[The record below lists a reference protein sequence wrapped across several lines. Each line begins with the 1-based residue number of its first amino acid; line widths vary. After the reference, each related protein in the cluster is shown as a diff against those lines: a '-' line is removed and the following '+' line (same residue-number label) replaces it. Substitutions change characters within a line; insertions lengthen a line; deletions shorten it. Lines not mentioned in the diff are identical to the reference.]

1 MLQVK
6 SFKFSDDQG
15 INDLLSKFRLAEGAS
30 IFVSNSEIVVPF
42 EDGLEMNVD
51 QKRIAILEEKN
62 KAMLSMDI
70 LTRGQMVTMKKVR
83 GLEEQI
89 NALKANLAEPA
100 STTKDTYDSKKEIE
114 ADIKRLEANL
124 TQLQNAVIQTQAEIT
139 HQNLVVETCKELVE
153 SLIK

>member
-30 IFVSNSEIVVPF
+30 IFVSNGEIVVPF

-62 KAMLSMDI
+62 KAMVSMDI

-89 NALKANLAEPA
+89 NALKANLAEPGA
-100 STTKDTYDSKKEIE
+100 TTKDTYDSKKEIE

-139 HQNLVVETCKELVE
+139 HQNLVVEICKELVE
-153 SLIK
+153 DLTK